1 MSKPTEWAEGLSLS
15 AGGRKL
21 VGKAGI
27 VPVRRLA
34 DKTGLTDALSS
45 ALVRRDFHP
54 VHDQGGVLVSAA
66 CAVLLGVRS
75 VVGNRGDAAGGAG
88 VAGAG
93 NGTSVVAPAPDPTS
107 RWTDPVQAV
116 APCGAV
122 RLPPCRSGPARRRRR
137 CPAPSNRSAACH
149 PRLST
154 GSRPGAGRAT
164 RAVMEASG
172 RTAALLRRSPLR
184 IGRARFPGTTAQASP
199 EGDGVLRRCHRWCPA
214 VSARFRRRQCA
225 WRSR

>member
-88 VAGAG
+88 VAGLETERQLSRQPPTPPVAG
-93 NGTSVVAPAPDPTS
+93 QT
-107 RWTDPVQAV
+107 R
-116 APCGAV
+116 
-122 RLPPCRSGPARRRRR
+122 CRP
-137 CPAPSNRSAACH
+137 
-149 PRLST
+149 
-154 GSRPGAGRAT
+154 
-164 RAVMEASG
+164 
-172 RTAALLRRSPLR
+172 
-184 IGRARFPGTTAQASP
+184 
-199 EGDGVLRRCHRWCPA
+199 
-214 VSARFRRRQCA
+214 
-225 WRSR
+225 